1 MTGGVVLVPPPRQWE
16 CPHCWERDVTPWDA
30 QNRFHDCPALAGIT
44 APMIPAGSGARVR
57 TVEREDYV
65 GTEDVQY
72 DDNGRPIMSVITE
85 RPDGSNDTIV
95 FAPTAHV
102 RGDA

>member
-1 MTGGVVLVPPPRQWE
+1 VTGVVLTPPPKRWE
-16 CPHCWERDVTPWDA
+16 CHHCFGEAVTPWDTP
-30 QNRFHDCPALAGIT
+30 NRFHYCPALAGIT
-44 APMIPAGSGARVR
+44 APMVPAGSGARVF

-72 DDNGRPIMSVITE
+72 DGNHRPIMSVITQ

-95 FAPTAHV
+95 FAPTAHM
-102 RGDA
+102 RGEA

>member
-1 MTGGVVLVPPPRQWE
+1 MGGVILVPPPKQWE
-16 CPHCWERDVTPWDA
+16 CPHCFAGAVTPWNV
-30 QNRFHDCPALAGIT
+30 QNRFHNCPALAGIT

-72 DDNGRPIMSVITE
+72 DGNNRPIMSVITE

-95 FAPTAHV
+95 FAPTAHM
-102 RGDA
+102 RGEA